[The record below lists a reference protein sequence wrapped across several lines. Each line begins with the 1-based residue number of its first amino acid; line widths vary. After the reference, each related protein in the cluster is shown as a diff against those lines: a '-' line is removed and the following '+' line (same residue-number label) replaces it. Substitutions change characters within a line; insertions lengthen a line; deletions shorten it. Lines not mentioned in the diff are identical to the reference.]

1 MIRPTIPHA
10 ELNDTD
16 PAAESAWLARIRDLS
31 PAERLEKGCGLSQ
44 RGRRF
49 AMEAIR
55 RRHPAASATE
65 VRLRFIELAF
75 GPALGA
81 AVGRWLQ
88 ERDG

>member
-1 MIRPTIPHA
+1 MSRPTIPHA
-10 ELNDTD
+10 EMNDTD
-16 PAAESAWLARIRDLS
+16 SAAESAWLARIRDLS
-31 PAERLEKGCGLSQ
+31 PAQRLEKGCGLSR

-75 GPALGA
+75 GPAMA
-81 AVGRWLQ
+81 ADVGRWLQ